1 MAILRDRV
9 TQEEGAVSTSPVAST
24 SKRKR
29 LKATRKIEIN
39 WKHNG
44 KLVWPAFG
52 GGKRK
57 LDMPQSST
65 KSDIMQEAKHLF
77 FPNGKSRK
85 GNLQDCVKVELT
97 DFKGDILPDDMSVAE
112 CYDLYKIGILTF
124 YLSTCTSSDN
134 ITHSDA
140 NTMPERNTPESEPGE
155 SIQDVDPHNQVDT
168 FPPVTLSGAALTAVP
183 PPPPPAVLNC
193 NPRHLVPH

>member
-1 MAILRDRV
+1 MAGFWWWE
-9 TQEEGAVSTSPVAST
+9 TQTGY
-24 SKRKR
+24 
-29 LKATRKIEIN
+29 ATKYN
-39 WKHNG
+39 K
-44 KLVWPAFG
+44 VWHYAG
-52 GGKRK
+52 G
-57 LDMPQSST
+57 QT
-65 KSDIMQEAKHLF
+65 LF

-140 NTMPERNTPESEPGE
+140 NTMPERNTSESEPGE

-168 FPPVTLSGAALTAVP
+168 FPPVTLSGAAVTSVS
-183 PPPPPAVLNC
+183 
-193 NPRHLVPH
+193 PRSTQL

>member
-1 MAILRDRV
+1 M
-9 TQEEGAVSTSPVAST
+9 ESWCG
-24 SKRKR
+24 R
-29 LKATRKIEIN
+29 LLVVGNAN
-39 WKHNG
+39 WICHK
-44 KLVWPAFG
+44 VQ
-52 GGKRK
+52 
-57 LDMPQSST
+57 QSLT
-65 KSDIMQEAKHLF
+65 LCRRPNTF

-134 ITHSDA
+134 ITHSGA
-140 NTMPERNTPESEPGE
+140 NTMPERNTSGSEPGE

-168 FPPVTLSGAALTAVP
+168 FPPVTLSGAAVTSVS
-183 PPPPPAVLNC
+183 
-193 NPRHLVPH
+193 PRSTQL